1 MSKAAITDAGPQQD
15 KDYEN
20 AVDRYMVELEHVR
33 DEMAASQQRIKRLR
47 AQTSEILSETR
58 DVLAK
63 LAA

>member
-1 MSKAAITDAGPQQD
+1 MSKAAITDAVPQQD